1 MTTPYVRQGL
11 DVHPGTR
18 GRKSAA
24 AKREELSEAYRQ
36 LERSAL
42 HDGLTGL
49 ANRSQLVVR
58 LAALD
63 ATRLLTSALVFVD
76 LDDFKDVNDTHGD
89 AESDEL
95 LRTAAARMRSC
106 IRPGDLLA
114 RLGGDEFA
122 VLMEGADVD
131 AAEDLARRAVEA
143 MNVPFSVGGQLCHVT
158 ASVGVAVGTVDVV
171 NPQVLLRSADLAM
184 YEAKSRGKSRFV
196 RFDVAMS
203 DALTLRTRTE
213 GELRHAIE
221 QDELVLHYQPIMDVS
236 SGDMA
241 GVEALVRWQHPVRG
255 LLGPDEFVPLAERT
269 GAIVAL
275 GAWVLGTACR
285 QGAAWQAAR
294 ERQKPLVVSVN
305 VSARQLDEPTFVVT
319 VSQILAD
326 TGLDPASLCLEVTET
341 AVMSNPAG
349 VQQAGQALRDL
360 GVRLS
365 IDDFGTGY
373 ASLAYLRR
381 LHASELKIDR
391 SFVDGLGHELDD
403 TTIVTAVIGLAHAM
417 GLSVTAEGVETTE
430 QLGILRDMGCQK
442 AQGIPDVPAGAGRPP
457 DRRNHGSCSPA
468 VRPRRPRAGGL
479 TLHETGSSRGTST
492 EGSPRSS
499 PVNGAT
505 GPSPDTAS
513 RSTSPTVA
521 GAGSRGTLLIVD
533 DNAINQQVAGG
544 FAAKHGY
551 RSDVAGNGIE
561 ALAALE
567 GRSYEAVLMDCLMP
581 ELDGF
586 EATAEIRRREAG
598 RTRVPI
604 IAMTAGAL
612 ADDREKCLAAG
623 MDDYLTKPVKAQ
635 QMEAVLRRWTERG
648 RRGAGPD
655 RR

>member
-1 MTTPYVRQGL
+1 MTTPYGRQSREA
-11 DVHPGTR
+11 HPGTR

-24 AKREELSEAYRQ
+24 AREELSEAYRQ

-63 ATRLLTSALVFVD
+63 ATCLPMSALVVVD

-89 AESDEL
+89 AEGDEL
-95 LRTAAARMRSC
+95 LCTAAARMRSC

-122 VLMEGADVD
+122 VLMEGADVE

-158 ASVGVAVGTVDVV
+158 ASVGVAAGTYDDV

-184 YEAKSRGKSRFV
+184 YEAKSRGKGRFV

-213 GELRHAIE
+213 GELRHAI
-221 QDELVLHYQPIMDVS
+221 QHDELVLHYQPIMEVS

-255 LLGPDEFVPLAERT
+255 LLGPNEFVPLAERT

-285 QGAAWQAAR
+285 QAATWQAAR
-294 ERQKPLVVSVN
+294 AGQKPLVVSVN

-349 VQQAGQALRDL
+349 VQQAGRALRDL
-360 GVRLS
+360 GVQLS

-373 ASLAYLRR
+373 ASLTYLRR
-381 LHASELKIDR
+381 LHANDLKIDR

-417 GLSVTAEGVETTE
+417 GLTVTAEGVETTE
-430 QLGILRDMGCQK
+430 QLTILRDMGCQK
-442 AQGIPDVPAGAGRPP
+442 AQGYLMYRPVPA
-457 DRRNHGSCSPA
+457 D
-468 VRPRRPRAGGL
+468 
-479 TLHETGSSRGTST
+479 
-492 EGSPRSS
+492 
-499 PVNGAT
+499 
-505 GPSPDTAS
+505 
-513 RSTSPTVA
+513 
-521 GAGSRGTLLIVD
+521 
-533 DNAINQQVAGG
+533 
-544 FAAKHGY
+544 
-551 RSDVAGNGIE
+551 
-561 ALAALE
+561 AL
-567 GRSYEAVLMDCLMP
+567 
-581 ELDGF
+581 
-586 EATAEIRRREAG
+586 TAEIVEPERLRSIHAE
-598 RTRVPI
+598 
-604 IAMTAGAL
+604 L
-612 ADDREKCLAAG
+612 APAA
-623 MDDYLTKPVKAQ
+623 
-635 QMEAVLRRWTERG
+635 
-648 RRGAGPD
+648 
-655 RR
+655 

>member
-1 MTTPYVRQGL
+1 MTTPYVRQSRDL
-11 DVHPGTR
+11 DLGTPGR
-18 GRKSAA
+18 RSSAA
-24 AKREELSEAYRQ
+24 RGEELAEVYRQ
-36 LERSAL
+36 LEQSAL

-76 LDDFKDVNDTHGD
+76 LDDFKDVNDTYGD
-89 AESDEL
+89 AEGDEL
-95 LRTAAARMRSC
+95 LRTAAARMNSC

-122 VLMEGADVD
+122 VLLEGTDVE

-143 MNVPFSVGGQLCHVT
+143 MNVPFTVAGHLCHVT
-158 ASVGVAVGTVDVV
+158 ASVGVAVGTVDIV

-184 YEAKSRGKSRFV
+184 YEAKSRGKGRFV

-221 QDELVLHYQPIMDVS
+221 HDQLVLHYQPIMDVS

-255 LLGPDEFVPLAERT
+255 LLGPNEFVPLAERT

-285 QGAAWQAAR
+285 QAAAWQAAR
-294 ERQKPLVVSVN
+294 AGQKPLVVSVN
-305 VSARQLDEPTFVVT
+305 VSAHQLDEPTFVVT

-326 TGLDPASLCLEVTET
+326 TGLDPSSLCLEVTET

-349 VQQAGQALRDL
+349 VQQAGRALRDL

-373 ASLAYLRR
+373 ASLTYLRR

-403 TTIVTAVIGLAHAM
+403 TIIVTAVIGLAHAM
-417 GLSVTAEGVETTE
+417 GLSVTAEGVETPE
-430 QLGILRDMGCQK
+430 QLTILRDMGCQK
-442 AQGIPDVPAGAGRPP
+442 AQGYLMYRPVPA
-457 DRRNHGSCSPA
+457 D
-468 VRPRRPRAGGL
+468 
-479 TLHETGSSRGTST
+479 
-492 EGSPRSS
+492 
-499 PVNGAT
+499 
-505 GPSPDTAS
+505 
-513 RSTSPTVA
+513 
-521 GAGSRGTLLIVD
+521 
-533 DNAINQQVAGG
+533 
-544 FAAKHGY
+544 
-551 RSDVAGNGIE
+551 
-561 ALAALE
+561 AL
-567 GRSYEAVLMDCLMP
+567 
-581 ELDGF
+581 
-586 EATAEIRRREAG
+586 TAEIVEPERLRSVHADL
-598 RTRVPI
+598 VP
-604 IAMTAGAL
+604 
-612 ADDREKCLAAG
+612 AA
-623 MDDYLTKPVKAQ
+623 
-635 QMEAVLRRWTERG
+635 
-648 RRGAGPD
+648 
-655 RR
+655 

>member
-1 MTTPYVRQGL
+1 MTTPYVRQSRDL
-11 DVHPGTR
+11 DPRAH
-18 GRKSAA
+18 GRQSAA
-24 AKREELSEAYRQ
+24 ARREELSEAYRQ

-63 ATRLLTSALVFVD
+63 PVRLLTSALVFVD

-89 AESDEL
+89 AEGDEL

-122 VLMEGADVD
+122 VLLEGADVE

-143 MNVPFSVGGQLCHVT
+143 MNVPFTVAGQLCHVS
-158 ASVGVAVGTVDVV
+158 ASVGVAIGTVDIA

-184 YEAKSRGKSRFV
+184 YEAKSRGKGRFV

-213 GELRHAIE
+213 SELRQAIE
-221 QDELVLHYQPIMDVS
+221 HDELVLHYQPIMDLS

-255 LLGPDEFVPLAERT
+255 LLGPNEFVPLAERT

-285 QGAAWQAAR
+285 QAASWQAAR
-294 ERQKPLVVSVN
+294 VGQKPLVVSVN
-305 VSARQLDEPTFVVT
+305 VSARQLDEPAFVVN
-319 VSQILAD
+319 VAQILAE
-326 TGLDPASLCLEVTET
+326 TGLDPACLCLEVTET

-349 VQQAGQALRDL
+349 VQQAGRALRDL
-360 GVRLS
+360 GVQLS

-373 ASLAYLRR
+373 ASLTYLRR
-381 LHASELKIDR
+381 LHANDLKIDR

-430 QLGILRDMGCQK
+430 QLRILRDMGCQK
-442 AQGIPDVPAGAGRPP
+442 AQGFLMCRPVPASQLSPEIL
-457 DRRNHGSCSPA
+457 SPA
-468 VRPRRPRAGGL
+468 GFRSAHAG
-479 TLHETGSSRGTST
+479 
-492 EGSPRSS
+492 
-499 PVNGAT
+499 
-505 GPSPDTAS
+505 
-513 RSTSPTVA
+513 
-521 GAGSRGTLLIVD
+521 LLP
-533 DNAINQQVAGG
+533 
-544 FAAKHGY
+544 AA
-551 RSDVAGNGIE
+551 
-561 ALAALE
+561 
-567 GRSYEAVLMDCLMP
+567 
-581 ELDGF
+581 
-586 EATAEIRRREAG
+586 
-598 RTRVPI
+598 
-604 IAMTAGAL
+604 
-612 ADDREKCLAAG
+612 
-623 MDDYLTKPVKAQ
+623 
-635 QMEAVLRRWTERG
+635 
-648 RRGAGPD
+648 
-655 RR
+655 